1 MSGAALPPVNLVTGL
16 PPERLFRGVRAVL
29 AFLALG
35 LSGSLVTAA
44 FFVPPI
50 PVADLFAMLIIIPAF
65 LALGWV
71 HKWRMG

>member
-1 MSGAALPPVNLVTGL
+1 MTGL
-16 PPERLFRGVRAVL
+16 PPERLLLGVRAVL
-29 AFLALG
+29 AFLALR